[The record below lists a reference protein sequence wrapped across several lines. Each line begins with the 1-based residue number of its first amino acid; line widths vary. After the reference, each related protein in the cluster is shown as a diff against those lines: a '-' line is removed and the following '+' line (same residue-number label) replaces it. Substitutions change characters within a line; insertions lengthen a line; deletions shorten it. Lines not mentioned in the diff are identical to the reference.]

1 MIEALALLSLTLL
14 GLGTSAIAWHLRR
27 RYRQTIVQLQASNE
41 ELRNERCVMQQS
53 IENMGVG
60 ISAFDHEGRLLLFNT
75 GFVELLE
82 LPLEVLE
89 RKSLQAI
96 LEFQIERGDFGP
108 GPDSVSLGERVARV
122 YQNLPAVKERI
133 TAAGRTLQIR
143 RHAMPE
149 GVVSLYSDIT
159 QIKAAELRI
168 SHARDEAE
176 SANRA
181 KSEFLANMSHE
192 LRTPLN
198 AIVGFSEII
207 SGEVLG
213 PMADKRYL
221 DYVRDIHASGLHL
234 LSIINDVLDMAKV
247 EAGKLDLEHVRVN
260 ITQVMRDALLMVREQ
275 AQRRKIELAVTVRP
289 DELSFMGDERALK
302 QALVNIVSNAVKF
315 SHDGG
320 RVDIRATSDVQG
332 GVTLEVE
339 DQGIG
344 MSKEAMERVLRPF
357 EQADS
362 STTRS
367 HGGTGLGL
375 PIAKSLAEALGGM
388 LTLESCKGEG
398 TRVRILL
405 PVQSGVGMERESSAA
420 QGLALTQER
429 LAAVALTGKT

>member
-1 MIEALALLSLTLL
+1 MIDALALLGLTLFAF
-14 GLGTSAIAWHLRR
+14 GAGATAWHARGRCR
-27 RYRQTIVQLQASNE
+27 RYQQT
-41 ELRNERCVMQQS
+41 

-60 ISAFDHEGRLLLFNT
+60 IGAFDHEGRLLLFNT
-75 GFVELLE
+75 RFAKLLE
-82 LPLEVLE
+82 LPFEVLE

-96 LEFQIERGDFGP
+96 LEFQMERGDFGP
-108 GPDSVSLGERVARV
+108 EHGSISLEERVARV
-122 YQNLPAVKERI
+122 YQNLPTVKERI

-143 RHAMPE
+143 RYGMPG

-159 QIKAAELRI
+159 QTKAAELRI
-168 SHARDEAE
+168 THARDEAE
-176 SANRA
+176 AANRA

-198 AIVGFSEII
+198 AIVGFAEIV
-207 SGEVLG
+207 SDEVLG
-213 PMADKRYL
+213 PLADKRYL
-221 DYVRDIHASGLHL
+221 DYVKDIHASGLHL

-247 EAGKLDLEHVRVN
+247 EAGKLELEHVRVD
-260 ITQVMRDALLMVREQ
+260 IAQVIKDSLLMVREQ
-275 AQRRKIELAVTVRP
+275 AQRRKIELAVTMRP
-289 DELSFMGDERALK
+289 DELTFMGDERALK

-320 RVDIRATSDVQG
+320 RVDIRATSAPQNG
-332 GVTLEVE
+332 LALEVE

-375 PIAKSLAEALGGM
+375 PIAKGLAEALGGM

-405 PVQSGVGMERESSAA
+405 PAQNGFGINREPDGPLHAA
-420 QGLALTQER
+420 EQFTPR
-429 LAAVALTGKT
+429 KV